1 MKLASVGI
9 DPDHVGFAADHVSIH
24 DSTELLNVSFHWLF
38 YYLIL
43 ETPGFFNSPTSKMKL
58 ASVGI
63 DPDHIGFAAEYVS
76 TEPLKI
82 SFYWKFYYVIQATRS
97 SAPPSSGI
105 EPFHRPLRSHSAGS
119 LST

>member
-9 DPDHVGFAADHVSIH
+9 DPDHVEFTADHVSIY
-24 DSTELLNVSFHWLF
+24 DSTELLNVFFHRLF

-58 ASVGI
+58 VSVVI

-82 SFYWKFYYVIQATRS
+82 
-97 SAPPSSGI
+97 PCD
-105 EPFHRPLRSHSAGS
+105 
-119 LST
+119 

>member
-63 DPDHIGFAAEYVS
+63 DPDHIEFATEYVS

-82 SFYWKFYYVIQATRS
+82 PCDRPFYDVILEAKWSFDRLFYYVILETKPQVFF
-97 SAPPSSGI
+97 I
-105 EPFHRPLRSHSAGS
+105 I
-119 LST
+119 